1 MKITIGISARHMH
14 ITKEDYD
21 LLFDEPI
28 NKIKDLNQ
36 PGEFASDKTV
46 TIKNNNNIIENVRIV
61 GPFRKYTQVE
71 LSQSDAYKLKLEL
84 PIRQSGDIKD
94 AAKITIFT
102 PKGEIERKAAI
113 ITTRHIH
120 ITKEEREKY
129 NLTQDNYAVKVKGE
143 KGGILSNVTITE
155 RDKSYFEMHIDID
168 DANAFNLKNNDE
180 VEIVKIMEK

>member
-14 ITKEDYD
+14 LTKEDYD

-46 TIKNNNNIIENVRIV
+46 SIKNNDNIIENVRIV

-102 PKGEIERKAAI
+102 PKGEIER
-113 ITTRHIH
+113 
-120 ITKEEREKY
+120 
-129 NLTQDNYAVKVKGE
+129 
-143 KGGILSNVTITE
+143 
-155 RDKSYFEMHIDID
+155 
-168 DANAFNLKNNDE
+168 
-180 VEIVKIMEK
+180 